1 MKREMNNMENKE
13 EIKEAVTL
21 YFQELK
27 KYLLSMQVKD
37 TTEKRDS

>member
-1 MKREMNNMENKE
+1 MENKE

-37 TTEKRDS
+37 ATEKRDS